1 LYAIIL
7 FLILWFLAI
16 ITIHYNARIGL
27 ASEDL
32 KNRIEKTLG
41 GAGVALLSPR
51 YVIPVVIFVLSAF
64 SVHF

>member
-16 ITIHYNARIGL
+16 ITIHSNDRIGL

-32 KNRIEKTLG
+32 KNTIEKTLG
-41 GAGVALLSPR
+41 GAGVALLSPS
-51 YVIPVVIFVLSAF
+51 FF
-64 SVHF
+64 QG